1 MTGETG
7 GETCG
12 EALIALLERYGVD
25 TVFGI
30 PGVHTLALYR
40 GLAKS
45 GIRHVLVRHEQGAAF
60 AADGYAR
67 ASGRPGVCCV
77 ITGPG
82 VTNAATGIGQAYSD
96 SVPVLMLS
104 SVNESWSLAQG
115 SGRLHEMRDQR
126 ALTASITG
134 FSATA
139 NRPEQVPALLA
150 KAYSAFASER
160 PRPVHIE
167 VPIDVLTETVAGDW
181 PLRPASGER
190 QPDPAELERA
200 MDLLVASERPLLVLG
215 GGAVGS
221 EAEVRR
227 LAEALQAPVLT
238 TVAAKGV
245 LPESHPLSGGSPL
258 SMEAG
263 RAFAG
268 EADCVL
274 ILGSELAETDLWAE
288 RVEFAGRIIRV
299 DLDPDRLN
307 DAYRAEV
314 ALLAHVRPT
323 VAALAEAASGA
334 PRKAASGWGAEGVR
348 RLRSAVAEAASPLT
362 RRHNRVLACLREAL
376 PANGMV
382 LTDMT
387 QMAYSGNVTFP
398 VESSRSWV
406 HPQGYGTLGYALPAA
421 IGAKLA
427 RPERPVVAIIGDAG
441 FLYTLQEMATAVEEK
456 LPLLILLWNND
467 GLGQIRDDMINRGF
481 QQIGV
486 SPRNPDYLALARAF
500 GARAERAESLDALP
514 GLLGEALGHNG
525 PFLLE
530 VPDSIVPAA

>member
-1 MTGETG
+1 MNAETG
-7 GETCG
+7 SQTCG

-67 ASGRPGVCCV
+67 ATGKPGVCCV

-82 VTNAATGIGQAYSD
+82 VTNAATGIGQAFSD

-104 SVNESWSLAQG
+104 SVNESWSLARG
-115 SGRLHEMRDQR
+115 TGRLHEMRDQR
-126 ALTASITG
+126 ALTSSITS

-139 NRPEQVPALLA
+139 NTPAQVPGLLA
-150 KAYSAFASER
+150 RAYSAFANER

-167 VPIDVLTETVAGDW
+167 LPLDVLDEAVGDDW
-181 PLRPASGER
+181 PVRPETGER
-190 QPDPAELERA
+190 HADPALLDRA
-200 MDLLVASERPLLVLG
+200 MDLLQAAERPLIILG
-215 GGAVGS
+215 GGAMGS
-221 EAEVRR
+221 EAEVQR

-245 LPESHPLSGGSPL
+245 VPESHPLSGGSPL
-258 SMEAG
+258 SMQVG
-263 RAFAG
+263 RDFAAK
-268 EADCVL
+268 ADCLL

-288 RVEFAGRIIRV
+288 KIDLTGRVIRV
-299 DLDPDRLN
+299 DLDPERLN
-307 DAYRAEV
+307 DLYAAEV
-314 ALLAHVRPT
+314 AILAHVRPT
-323 VAALAEAASGA
+323 VAALAEAAAAA
-334 PRKAASGWGAEGVR
+334 PREASGDWGGPAVQQ
-348 RLRSAVAEAASPLT
+348 LRQAVAGAASPLT
-362 RRHNRVLACLREAL
+362 RRHNQVLTRLRQVL

-382 LTDMT
+382 MTDMT

-398 VESSRSWV
+398 VDGPRSWV

-421 IGAKLA
+421 IGAKIA
-427 RPERPVVAIIGDAG
+427 SPDRPVVAMVGDHG
-441 FLYTLQEMATAVEEK
+441 FLYTIQDLATAVEEQ
-456 LPLLILLWNND
+456 LPLVILLWNND
-467 GLGQIRDDMINRGF
+467 GLGQIRDDMIERGF

-486 SPRNPDYLALARAF
+486 TPRNPDFQALARGF
-500 GARAERAESLDALP
+500 GAKSAKATSLDELP
-514 GLLGEALGHNG
+514 SLMTEALGHNG

-530 VPDSIVPAA
+530 VPDSIVPKA

>member
-1 MTGETG
+1 MATKGATQ
-7 GETCG
+7 TCG

-45 GIRHVLVRHEQGAAF
+45 GIRHVLVRHEQGASF

-67 ASGRPGVCCV
+67 ASGKPGVCCV

-104 SVNESWSLAQG
+104 SVNETWSLARG
-115 SGRLHEMRDQR
+115 TGRLHEMRDQR

-139 NRPEQVPALLA
+139 STPDQVPGLLA
-150 KAYSAFASER
+150 RAFSAFANER

-167 VPIDVLTETVAGDW
+167 IPLDVLEEAVGDDW
-181 PLRPASGER
+181 PLRPDTGARGA
-190 QPDPAELERA
+190 DPALLDRA
-200 MDLLVASERPLLVLG
+200 MDLLTSAERPLIILG
-215 GGAVGS
+215 GGAQGS

-238 TVAAKGV
+238 TVAGKGV
-245 LPESHPLSGGSPL
+245 LPESHPLSGGSSL
-258 SMEAG
+258 SMPVG
-263 RAFAG
+263 RDLAG

-288 RVEFAGRIIRV
+288 RVELKGRVIRV

-307 DAYRAEV
+307 DSYAAEV
-314 ALLAHVRPT
+314 AILAHVRPCT
-323 VAALAEAASGA
+323 AALAEAASAA
-334 PRKAASGWGAEGVR
+334 PRLASAGWGDEAVT
-348 RLRSAVAEAASPLT
+348 RLRKAVAAAASPLT
-362 RRHNRVLACLREAL
+362 RRHNEVLTRLRAAL
-376 PANGMV
+376 PENGMV

-398 VESSRSWV
+398 VDRPRSWV

-421 IGAKLA
+421 VGAKIA
-427 RPERPVVAIIGDAG
+427 SPDRPVVAIVGDHG
-441 FLYTLQEMATAVEEK
+441 FLYTVQELATAVEER
-456 LPLLILLWNND
+456 LPLLILLWNNE
-467 GLGQIRDDMINRGF
+467 GLGQIRDDMIQRGF

-486 SPRNPDYLALARAF
+486 SPRNPDFQALARGF
-500 GARAERAESLDALP
+500 GARAEKAESLEALP
-514 GLLGEALGHNG
+514 GLITEALGHNG

-530 VPDSIVPAA
+530 IPDSIVPQV

>member
-1 MTGETG
+1 MATKGATQ
-7 GETCG
+7 TCG

-45 GIRHVLVRHEQGAAF
+45 GIRHVLVRHEQGASF

-104 SVNESWSLAQG
+104 SVNETWSLARG
-115 SGRLHEMRDQR
+115 TGRLHEMRDQR

-139 NRPEQVPALLA
+139 NTPDQVPGLLA
-150 KAYSAFASER
+150 RAFSAFADER

-167 VPIDVLTETVAGDW
+167 IPLDVLEEAVGEDW
-181 PLRPASGER
+181 PLRPDTGER
-190 QPDPAELERA
+190 GADPALLDRA
-200 MDLLVASERPLLVLG
+200 MDLLTSAERPLIILG
-215 GGAVGS
+215 GGAQGS

-245 LPESHPLSGGSPL
+245 LPESHPLSGGSSL
-258 SMEAG
+258 SMPVG
-263 RAFAG
+263 RALAG

-288 RVEFAGRIIRV
+288 RVDLKGRVIRV

-307 DAYRAEV
+307 DSYAAGV
-314 ALLAHVRPT
+314 AILAHVRPCT
-323 VAALAEAASGA
+323 AALAEAASAA
-334 PRKAASGWGAEGVR
+334 PRLASAGWGDEAVT
-348 RLRSAVAEAASPLT
+348 RLRKAVAAAASPLT
-362 RRHNRVLACLREAL
+362 RRHNEVLTRLRAAL
-376 PANGMV
+376 PENGMV

-398 VESSRSWV
+398 VARPRSWV

-421 IGAKLA
+421 VGAKIA
-427 RPERPVVAIIGDAG
+427 SPDRPVVAIVGDHG
-441 FLYTLQEMATAVEEK
+441 FLYTVQELATAVEER
-456 LPLLILLWNND
+456 LPLLILLWNNE
-467 GLGQIRDDMINRGF
+467 GLGQIRDDMIERGF

-486 SPRNPDYLALARAF
+486 SPRNPDFQALARGF
-500 GARAERAESLDALP
+500 GARAEKAESLEALP
-514 GLLGEALGHNG
+514 GLITEALGHNG

-530 VPDSIVPAA
+530 IPDSIVPQV